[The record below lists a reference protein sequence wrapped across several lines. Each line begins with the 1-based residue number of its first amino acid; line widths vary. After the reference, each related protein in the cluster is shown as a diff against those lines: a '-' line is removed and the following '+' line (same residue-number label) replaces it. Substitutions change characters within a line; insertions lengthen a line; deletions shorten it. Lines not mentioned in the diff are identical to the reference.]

1 MDLCKHKDIL
11 GKPYEGFH
19 SYRFLDI
26 AIADVALTV
35 AGAGTISYVYKVPFR
50 YTSISLFSLGIVL
63 HRMFCVRTTI
73 DKILFP

>member
-1 MDLCKHKDIL
+1 MDLSKYNKIL

-35 AGAGTISYVYKVPFR
+35 AGAGAISYVYKVPFR
-50 YTSISLFSLGIVL
+50 YTSISLFSLGIVF